1 MKWKEIEWILIANL
15 FWKSGEREKAILFIG
30 NQEKIK
36 PKNKL
41 IVGSKAIF
49 EGKVPMKILPAEK
62 KADLLI
68 IETLFKN

>member
-1 MKWKEIEWILIANL
+1 MNINC
-15 FWKSGEREKAILFIG
+15 KSL
-30 NQEKIK
+30 
-36 PKNKL
+36 
-41 IVGSKAIF
+41 GSKAIF